1 MLGKLLKY
9 EMKASAR
16 TLIPLYIGTLVAA
29 VICAFITASIVTDDG
44 ARFIMFTVMYGDA
57 PGIFSAFV
65 FLLFFGLCVAIMV
78 LTAMI
83 VIQRFNKNL
92 IGDEGYLMFTLPVT
106 HVQLLSSK
114 LIAGLL
120 WVLIGTIIMF
130 LSGVIIGSPGVLLNL
145 DLIDWADFWNEVQY
159 LLGNWNPIPY
169 IISTTLNGIVSV
181 IAFILV
187 VYLSIMVGQMEQFN
201 KHRVAVSVVL
211 FFIINWVFSLVETTI
226 FRIFDLDM
234 YHSLSAASDTI
245 REFSQAYNLVMWS
258 NIAFTVVQCALCF
271 AGVIWLMKKKL
282 NL

>member
-16 TLIPLYIGTLVAA
+16 TLLPLYIGTLVAA
-29 VICAFITASIVTDDG
+29 VICGVQTAAVVGNVNGSDVWIRIG
-44 ARFIMFTVMYGDA
+44 AYSGNNVISLFM
-57 PGIFSAFV
+57 
-65 FLLFFGLCVAIMV
+65 FLLFFCLCVAIMV

-92 IGDEGYLMFTLPVT
+92 IGDEGYLMFTLPIT

-120 WVLIGTIIMF
+120 WVLIGTAIMS
-130 LSGVIIGSPGVLLNL
+130 LSGLLIGLPTVLLNL
-145 DLIDWADFWNEVQY
+145 DQWNALWNEILY
-159 LLGNWNPIPY
+159 TLDYWNGLSPY
-169 IISTTLNGIVSV
+169 VFSTALNGIFCIV
-181 IAFILV
+181 AFILL

-211 FFIINWVFSLVETTI
+211 FFLINWAFNLVKTVLFDAMGLDLFQSLVFEE
-226 FRIFDLDM
+226 
-234 YHSLSAASDTI
+234 AS
-245 REFSQAYNLVMWS
+245 AYNLMMWS
-258 NIAFTVVQCALCF
+258 DMVFLAVQCALCF
-271 AGVIWLMKKKL
+271 AGIIWLMKKKL

>member
-29 VICAFITASIVTDDG
+29 VVCAFIIASLVTDDG
-44 ARFIMFTVMYGDA
+44 VLFSVMYGKT
-57 PGIFSAFV
+57 PRIFSAFV

-120 WVLIGTIIMF
+120 WVLIGAIIMC
-130 LSGVIIGSPGVLLNL
+130 LSGVIIGSPAVLMNL
-145 DLIDWADFWNEVQY
+145 DLIDWTDFWNEVQY
-159 LLGNWNPIPY
+159 LLSGWNPMPY
-169 IISTTLNGIVSV
+169 LSSTALNGIVSIV
-181 IAFILV
+181 AFILI

-211 FFIINWVFSLVETTI
+211 FFLINWVFSLVETTI
-226 FRIFDLDM
+226 LRIFGLDM
-234 YHSLSAASDTI
+234 YHSLSVASNTV

-258 NIAFTVVQCALCF
+258 DIVFTVVQCALCF

>member
-1 MLGKLLKY
+1 MLGRLLKY

-16 TLIPLYIGTLVAA
+16 TLLPLYIGTLVAA
-29 VICAFITASIVTDDG
+29 VICAFITASFVADDG
-44 ARFIMFTVMYGDA
+44 ARFAMLTFMYGEA
-57 PGIFSAFV
+57 TGIFSAFA

-120 WVLIGTIIMF
+120 WVLIGTLIMG
-130 LSGVIIGSPGVLLNL
+130 LSGVIIGLPSVLLNL
-145 DLIDWADFWNEVQY
+145 NLIDWADFWKEILYMLDYWNELV
-159 LLGNWNPIPY
+159 PY
-169 IISTTLNGIVSV
+169 IFSTVLNGLLSIVV
-181 IAFILV
+181 FILI

-201 KHRVAVSVVL
+201 KHRMTVSVVV
-211 FFIINWVFSLVETTI
+211 FFLANWAFSLVKITI
-226 FRIFDLDM
+226 FRAVGLDM
-234 YHSLSAASDTI
+234 FVKGA
-245 REFSQAYNLVMWS
+245 QAYNWMMWG
-258 NIAFTVVQCALCF
+258 NITFTAVQCAICF

>member
-29 VICAFITASIVTDDG
+29 VVCAFITASLVTDDG
-44 ARFIMFTVMYGDA
+44 VLFSVMYGKT
-57 PGIFSAFV
+57 PRIFSAFV

-120 WVLIGTIIMF
+120 WVLIGTIIMC
-130 LSGVIIGSPGVLLNL
+130 LSGVIIGSPSVLLNL
-145 DLIDWADFWNEVQY
+145 DLIDWTDFWNEVQY
-159 LLGNWNPIPY
+159 LLSGWNPMPY
-169 IISTTLNGIVSV
+169 LFSTTLDGIVSV

-201 KHRVAVSVVL
+201 KHRVTVSVVL
-211 FFIINWVFSLVETTI
+211 FFLINWVFNLVETTLL
-226 FRIFDLDM
+226 RIFGLDM
-234 YHSLSAASDTI
+234 YHSLSAAYGTV

-258 NIAFTVVQCALCF
+258 DIVFTVAQCALCF

>member
-16 TLIPLYIGTLVAA
+16 TLLPLYIGTLVAA
-29 VICAFITASIVTDDG
+29 VICGVQMAMMIGSVNGDDVWFHVG
-44 ARFIMFTVMYGDA
+44 AYRGNNL
-57 PGIFSAFV
+57 FSLFM
-65 FLLFFGLCVAIMV
+65 FLLFLGLCVAIMV

-120 WVLIGTIIMF
+120 WVLIGTVIMS
-130 LSGVIIGSPGVLLNL
+130 LSGLLIGLPTVLLHLDQLSALWNEIVYTL
-145 DLIDWADFWNEVQY
+145 DYWSDLI
-159 LLGNWNPIPY
+159 PY
-169 IISTTLNGIVSV
+169 VFSTALNGVVSIV
-181 IAFILV
+181 AFILL

-201 KHRVAVSVVL
+201 KHRVAISVVL
-211 FFIINWVFSLVETTI
+211 FFLINWAFGLVESLLFSAVGLDLYQSLTI
-226 FRIFDLDM
+226 EG
-234 YHSLSAASDTI
+234 A
-245 REFSQAYNLVMWS
+245 QAYNWMMWS
-258 NIAFTVVQCALCF
+258 DIVFTAVQCVLCF
-271 AGVIWLMKKKL
+271 AGIVWLMKRKL

>member
-29 VICAFITASIVTDDG
+29 VVCAFITASLATDNDVL
-44 ARFIMFTVMYGDA
+44 FTVMYGKA

-120 WVLIGTIIMF
+120 WVLIGTIIMC
-130 LSGVIIGSPGVLLNL
+130 LSGVIIGSPAVLTNL
-145 DLIDWADFWNEVQY
+145 DLIDWTDFWNEVQY
-159 LLGNWNPIPY
+159 LLSGWNPMPY
-169 IISTTLNGIVSV
+169 LSSTVLNGIVSIV
-181 IAFILV
+181 AFILI

-211 FFIINWVFSLVETTI
+211 FFLINWVFSLVETTI
-226 FRIFDLDM
+226 LRIFGLDM
-234 YHSLSAASDTI
+234 YHSLLVASNTV

-258 NIAFTVVQCALCF
+258 DIVFTVVQCALCF
-271 AGVIWLMKKKL
+271 AGFIWLMKKKL